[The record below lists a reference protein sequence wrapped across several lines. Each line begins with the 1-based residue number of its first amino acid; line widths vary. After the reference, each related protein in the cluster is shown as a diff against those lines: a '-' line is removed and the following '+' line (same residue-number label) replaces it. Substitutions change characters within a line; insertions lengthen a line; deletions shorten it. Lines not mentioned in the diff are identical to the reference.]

1 MNMSGISS
9 SSIKVINHPQDIEFQ
24 AHLTNSHVLS
34 SKYQS
39 TSANEAEQLVN
50 QLDQLFGYR
59 KTLNSE
65 QQKQVNCLFEKIDS
79 ILESNMNAGPTRA
92 QQQQLD
98 QLFDEI
104 DTIYQARSFESLSSQ
119 EQKIVDRLLDQLDV
133 ALA

>member
-1 MNMSGISS
+1 
-9 SSIKVINHPQDIEFQ
+9 
-24 AHLTNSHVLS
+24 
-34 SKYQS
+34 
-39 TSANEAEQLVN
+39 
-50 QLDQLFGYR
+50 
-59 KTLNSE
+59 
-65 QQKQVNCLFEKIDS
+65 
-79 ILESNMNAGPTRA
+79 MNAGPTRA